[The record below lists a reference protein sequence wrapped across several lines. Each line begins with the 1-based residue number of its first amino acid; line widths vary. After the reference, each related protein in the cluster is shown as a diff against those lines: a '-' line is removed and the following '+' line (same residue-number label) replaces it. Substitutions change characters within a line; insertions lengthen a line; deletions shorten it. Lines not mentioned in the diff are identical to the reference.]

1 MKDGREDRGSGWAR
15 MSPPIPEARLEIYT
29 ISHNKTWAI
38 GRQKKP
44 LGGNMCFHL
53 LSLNE
58 FTVYLMNIPGLI
70 VNGSLVDERKI
81 V

>member
-1 MKDGREDRGSGWAR
+1 MSDR
-15 MSPPIPEARLEIYT
+15 
-29 ISHNKTWAI
+29 KTE
-38 GRQKKP
+38 KKS

-70 VNGSLVDERKI
+70 VNGSSVDERKI
-81 V
+81 VWLYKN